1 MTRLLPL
8 IILLILVL
16 SMLFSCSVKTLYP
29 GLGATAGATAGS
41 LAGPAG
47 AGGGAL
53 LGWSLGETMKSEKK
67 VEEAVAQV
75 EALSKGDVSALLDQ
89 QKSTFDTVVE
99 GIYHT
104 ILLCCIGAALWF
116 LVPFLW
122 TKYHVRKTV
131 EKLNGS

>member
-1 MTRLLPL
+1 MLRLLPL
-8 IILLILVL
+8 IILLLLVL
-16 SMLFSCSVKTLYP
+16 SLLFSCSVTTLYP

-53 LGWSLGETMKSEKK
+53 LGWSLGETMKSEQKD
-67 VEEAVAQV
+67 EDAVAQV